1 MAKNHSENT
10 QASNHDATY
19 TLGRTSHETTRL
31 IEQSRIYG
39 ESTQRFCKRAGITQ
53 GMRVLEI
60 GSGAGDVALTLAE
73 LVGPTGRVVGVDVNA
88 TILDTARQRA
98 ADAGTRNVEFIAGDA
113 RTLDFPGKF
122 DAIVGRFV
130 LMYMADPRK
139 AFAKLMTHV
148 KPGGIA
154 AFQEPE
160 YTLYPAFIH
169 PDTPLINQ
177 LIAWIL
183 DVFEHSGA
191 HLDMGIGLYRAFVDA
206 GLPPPAMHLESP
218 IGAAKVWAGYR
229 YMVTIFQ
236 SLLPLLEE
244 YGLATAEQVGLDTLA
259 ARLRQEVLASKRPF
273 LLPLHVTAHA
283 MLPI

>member
-1 MAKNHSENT
+1 MAKNRSENPHR
-10 QASNHDATY
+10 SSRDATY
-19 TLGRTSHETTRL
+19 TLGRTSQETTRL

-39 ESTQRFCKRAGITQ
+39 ESTTRLCKRAGIAE

-73 LVGPTGRVVGVDVNA
+73 RVGLTGQVIGVDVNA
-88 TILDTARQRA
+88 TILETARQRVA
-98 ADAGTRNVEFIAGDA
+98 EAGMQNVEFIAGDA
-113 RTLDFPGKF
+113 RVLDFPDKF
-122 DAIVGRFV
+122 DAVVGRFV
-130 LMYMADPRK
+130 LMYMADPRE
-139 AFAKLMTHV
+139 AFAKLIVHV
-148 KPGGIA
+148 KPGGIV

-218 IGAAKVWAGYR
+218 IGAAEAWGGYR

-236 SLLPLLEE
+236 SLLPLLEK
-244 YGLATAEQVGLDTLA
+244 YRLATAEQVGLDTLA
-259 ARLRQEVLASKRPF
+259 ARLREEVVTSKRPF